1 MIRELSSETCL
12 ASIMAGIAV
21 STTLRSVFAT
31 NEKPDTPI
39 NADNITNIAMA
50 MNESNNFRPILAVA
64 NNIFFLTLH
73 NGKQQISIGSPGRIR
88 YILLRNF
95 QRCQ

>member
-1 MIRELSSETCL
+1 
-12 ASIMAGIAV
+12 
-21 STTLRSVFAT
+21 
-31 NEKPDTPI
+31 
-39 NADNITNIAMA
+39 MA